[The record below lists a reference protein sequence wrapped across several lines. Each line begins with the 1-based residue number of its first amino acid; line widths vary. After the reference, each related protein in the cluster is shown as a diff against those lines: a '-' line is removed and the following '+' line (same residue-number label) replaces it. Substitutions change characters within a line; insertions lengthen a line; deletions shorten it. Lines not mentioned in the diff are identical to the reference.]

1 MVTVISNATG
11 NISSILNM
19 IKKIGDSAI
28 LTDNYD
34 EISKSKIIIFP
45 GVGSFDTVLQNI
57 YEKKIDKAISN
68 ALENDCKLL
77 GICVGMQALFS
88 ESEEGKLKGL
98 NLIEGKIVKF
108 NFDYNNLKVPH
119 MGWNTVKFDK
129 KSSFNDVLSKNRFY
143 FVHSYY
149 AKCNNEN
156 DILGITN
163 YHKNFV
169 SAVHKKNIFGV
180 QFHPEKSHY
189 FGKKF
194 LEIFLDNK

>member
-19 IKKIGDSAI
+19 IKKIGVNAI

-119 MGWNTVKFDK
+119 MGWNTVKFEK

-180 QFHPEKSHY
+180 QFHPEKSHKV
-189 FGKKF
+189 GELIIHNF
-194 LEIFLDNK
+194 LKI